1 MPKIT
6 NIAIPNAKDS
16 SLILSASSKKTA
28 SGNGDALELGAGLFY
43 CFLNLTAFTNTDS
56 PTLDA
61 KVEGSEDGEDYE
73 TLCDFERITPQTG
86 LGLYAVAAIGDSKFV
101 RLSWTLGGAGD
112 FTFESYVRPAR

>member
-6 NIAIPNAKDS
+6 TISIPNAKDS
-16 SLILSASSKKTA
+16 SLILSASSKKTE
-28 SGNGDALELGAGLFY
+28 SGSGEALELGAGLFY
-43 CFLNLTAFTNTDS
+43 CFLNLTAVTDTDS

-61 KVEGSEDGEDYE
+61 KLEGSDDGENFE

-86 LGLYAVAAIGDSKFV
+86 LGLYAEAVIGDSKLV
-101 RLSWTLGGAGD
+101 RLSWTIGGTGD